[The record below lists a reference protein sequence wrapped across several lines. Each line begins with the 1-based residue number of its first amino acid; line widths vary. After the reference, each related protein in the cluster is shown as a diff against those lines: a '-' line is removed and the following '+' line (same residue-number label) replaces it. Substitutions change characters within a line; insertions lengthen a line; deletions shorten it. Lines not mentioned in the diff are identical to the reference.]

1 MYQHILDAIS
11 NSPASDRVL
20 KEAIGLAN
28 DQHALLRIVY
38 VIDEVNLYSDAQF
51 VDRSEIEKK
60 WIETGRKILGEAQR
74 FARSIG
80 VEAEVKLLATENI
93 GDHVA
98 NAIKK
103 EAKDW
108 PADIVV
114 AGTRGRGGLMQL
126 IKRSVA
132 TDISRICPVPIL
144 LVRGR

>member
-1 MYQHILDAIS
+1 MYQHILAAIG

-28 DQHALLRIVY
+28 DQRALLRIVY
-38 VIDEVNLYSDAQF
+38 VVDEVNLYSDVQF

-60 WIETGRKILGEAQR
+60 WIATGRKILDDAQS
-74 FARSIG
+74 FARSSG
-80 VEAEVKLLATENI
+80 VNAEIKLLATENI
-93 GDHVA
+93 GDRVA
-98 NAIKK
+98 SAIKK

-126 IKRSVA
+126 LKSSVA
-132 TDISRICPVPIL
+132 ADILSICPVPIL
-144 LVRGR
+144 MVRGR